1 MEFELPK
8 EQIYCGDKEELPE
21 DYDRQGS
28 RFECMKKG
36 YGSALYN
43 APVEKIKEARKK
55 KKKRILTRVELKKIA
70 SRLGVK
76 TKDRSIEQ
84 IYNGVIMMLSAM
96 LNFLSSQEDEEGD
109 EDDELNN
116 LVIEEED

>member
-1 MEFELPK
+1 MEFEIPK

-28 RFECMKKG
+28 RLECMKKG

-43 APVEKIKEARKK
+43 APVEQIKEARKK
-55 KKKRILTRVELKKIA
+55 KKRRILTRVELKKIA

-76 TKDRSIEQ
+76 TKNRTIEQ
-84 IYNGVIMMLSAM
+84 IYNGVIMTLSAM
-96 LNFLSSQEDEEGD
+96 LNFLSEQDNEEEELEDLE
-109 EDDELNN
+109 
-116 LVIEEED
+116 IEEQ

>member
-1 MEFELPK
+1 MDFEVPK
-8 EQIYCGDKEELPE
+8 EPIYCGNKEELPE
-21 DYDRQGS
+21 DYDRKGTPL
-28 RFECMKKG
+28 ECMKKG
-36 YGSALYN
+36 YGAALYN

-55 KKKRILTRVELKKIA
+55 KKKRLLTTIELKKIA
-70 SRLGVK
+70 KRLGVK
-76 TKDRSIEQ
+76 VKDRSNEQ
-84 IYNGVIMMLSAM
+84 IYNGVIMTLSAM